1 MHVKYKRAEVIR
13 SRCTPAHGSDF
24 LFCKTE
30 QTTQTH
36 DTLICQMLILQS
48 LRQFSWQSQ
57 APRYRHN
64 ETQSQVQFWRLLT
77 ALELLRYILFAFQN
91 FVAGMVSIM
100 STLSRP
106 LADKLDMFTTH
117 WFSGWKKKHEPALPR
132 SHAAFSQA
140 FGLIYFGDLSEWP
153 GVLFAPGPR
162 NPKTLDR
169 CDMLRSR
176 N

>member
-100 STLSRP
+100 STLQDRWPTNSTCSRRIDLVDEKKNMSQRCLDPMRLFRRP
-106 LADKLDMFTTH
+106 L
-117 WFSGWKKKHEPALPR
+117 G
-132 SHAAFSQA
+132 
-140 FGLIYFGDLSEWP
+140 
-153 GVLFAPGPR
+153 
-162 NPKTLDR
+162 
-169 CDMLRSR
+169 
-176 N
+176 